1 MTSIATPQ
9 LASLASSASVTPVQL
24 QQSQALGQ
32 MIGQILTG
40 TVIALLNDTTLRLQT
55 PAGQLDITAET
66 PLPAGT
72 PVAITVRGTAQQ
84 PQIVITPAV
93 VTPAAPG
100 SGQPPPTQ
108 AEVSGESSP
117 AQISPDTVETNSTAA
132 ASANTSA
139 ANSSE
144 LTSASDAAAR
154 ATPPLTQA
162 ALSTAAAIVRNA
174 AATQASLVALYAN
187 LEAAVTGPAPSLPA
201 PVRDA
206 AKLLLA
212 MRLDA
217 TSSQDITADD
227 VRTALTQSGFTTA
240 VPAAQASAPA
250 AEAPDLGTAL
260 VALRQTLKSWLDQE
274 SDAKAEPAPTNAA
287 PQTSARANV
296 PAPPYRGTPNVPQ
309 VLTLPSFSTTVL
321 ARELTVR
328 LALQA
333 DTDAPLETPPPNA
346 AAPPAPARANIP
358 MPPFLGS
365 PGMPQAPMAP
375 SLSAAAPPRE
385 QASHL
390 LSETDAAIARQTLLR
405 LVSLPGD
412 QPSSTPHGN
421 DNSARVMFEIPVATT
436 LGTGVVPMTITRD
449 GGKND
454 SSENLKSWIATFSID
469 LAAIGPVH
477 VRIALVGERASVT
490 LCAEH
495 APSAELLA
503 SELPLLD
510 AGLRN
515 ARIEPGELRCRVG
528 SAAGGSAGSLDGSS
542 RSQAAAPGMF
552 LDQAS

>member
-9 LASLASSASVTPVQL
+9 LASLPSSASVTPVQL

-72 PVAITVRGTAQQ
+72 PVAITVQGTAQQ
-84 PQIVITPAV
+84 PQIVIAPAV
-93 VTPAAPG
+93 VASAAQG
-100 SGQPPPTQ
+100 SVPPPAQ
-108 AEVSGESSP
+108 AGVSGETSP
-117 AQISPDTVETNSTAA
+117 AQTGPNAIETSSTAA
-132 ASANTSA
+132 GS
-139 ANSSE
+139 ANSSVANATE
-144 LTSASDAAAR
+144 LTSPSGAAAR

-174 AATQASLVALYAN
+174 AATQGSLVALYAD
-187 LEAAVTGPAPSLPA
+187 LEAAVTAPAPSLPA
-201 PVRDA
+201 PVLDA

-227 VRTALTQSGFTTA
+227 VRAALTQSGFTTA
-240 VPAAQASAPA
+240 VPAAQTSAP

-260 VALRQTLKSWLDQE
+260 VALRQTLQSWRDQE
-274 SDAKAEPAPTNAA
+274 SDAKTEPVATNATA
-287 PQTSARANV
+287 PQTPARANV
-296 PAPPYRGTPNVPQ
+296 PAPSYRGAPVPQ
-309 VLTLPSFSTTVL
+309 ALALPSLSTTVS
-321 ARELTVR
+321 AREQIAR
-328 LALQA
+328 LVLQAGTDAQIETSPPNIAALQV
-333 DTDAPLETPPPNA
+333 
-346 AAPPAPARANIP
+346 PARANIP

-365 PGMPQAPMAP
+365 PSVPQAPVAP
-375 SLSAAAPPRE
+375 SLSATASPRE

-405 LVSLPGD
+405 LVSLPTD
-412 QPSSTPHGN
+412 QPSGTPRGN
-421 DNSARVMFEIPVATT
+421 DNSARVMFEIPVATA
-436 LGTGVVPMTITRD
+436 LGTGIAPMTITHD
-449 GGKND
+449 GRKGD
-454 SSENLKSWIATFSID
+454 CSENPKSWIATFSID

-490 LCAEH
+490 LSAEH
-495 APSAELLA
+495 APSADLLA

-510 AGLRN
+510 AGLRG

-528 SAAGGSAGSLDGSS
+528 SAAGGSAATLDGSS
-542 RSQAAAPGMF
+542 RLQTAAPGMF